1 MVSHNKLRVII
12 GLAPAALRSV
22 MHLSSLTFKHNVA
35 TEGKVRSETG
45 ILVLDGEI
53 LRTTRILFQLKQEFI
68 ESAKM
73 FLIDEAEDF
82 TKKHPEETKKRLG
95 VIVEKMDVDRNGL
108 VTLLELTTW
117 IDFIH
122 KDHIRR
128 DVEREW
134 KVRNPDQVSPLP
146 WTM

>member
-1 MVSHNKLRVII
+1 MVSHIKLRVII
-12 GLAPAALRSV
+12 GLAPAALCSV

-35 TEGKVRSETG
+35 TEGKVRSEIG
-45 ILVLDGEI
+45 IPDGEI

-95 VIVEKMDVDRNGL
+95 VIVEKMDGDRNGL
-108 VTLLELTTW
+108 VTVLELTTW

>member
-12 GLAPAALRSV
+12 GLAPAALCSV

-45 ILVLDGEI
+45 IPDGKI

-95 VIVEKMDVDRNGL
+95 VIVEKMDGDRNGL
-108 VTLLELTTW
+108 VTVLELTTW

>member
-12 GLAPAALRSV
+12 GAPAALCSV

-45 ILVLDGEI
+45 IPDGEI

-82 TKKHPEETKKRLG
+82 TKKYPEETKKRLG
-95 VIVEKMDVDRNGL
+95 VIVEKMDGDRNGL
-108 VTLLELTTW
+108 VTVLELTTW

-122 KDHIRR
+122 KGHIRR

>member
-1 MVSHNKLRVII
+1 MVSHNKLII
-12 GLAPAALRSV
+12 GLAPAALCSV

-45 ILVLDGEI
+45 IPDGEI

-95 VIVEKMDVDRNGL
+95 VIVEKMDGDRNGL
-108 VTLLELTTW
+108 VTVLELTTW